1 MNTIGN
7 QNIYIKL
14 NILENKVNDL
24 DVKLD
29 KILSLLEKNRE
40 DCKKMSEDCKKMTS
54 HIDFIDGVYEN
65 VKAPMNY
72 ICDTMNNRF
81 IENR

>member
-1 MNTIGN
+1 MNTIGS

-29 KILSLLEKNRE
+29 KILSLLEKNSE
-40 DCKKMSEDCKKMTS
+40 DCKKMSS

-81 IENR
+81 IDNC

>member
-1 MNTIGN
+1 MMNHLINMIYQN
-7 QNIYIKL
+7 Q
-14 NILENKVNDL
+14 
-24 DVKLD
+24 
-29 KILSLLEKNRE
+29 
-40 DCKKMSEDCKKMTS
+40 
-54 HIDFIDGVYEN
+54 IDFIDGVYEN

>member
-29 KILSLLEKNRE
+29 KILSLLEKN
-40 DCKKMSEDCKKMTS
+40 SEDCKKMTS

>member
-24 DVKLD
+24 DVKLV
-29 KILSLLEKNRE
+29 KILSLLEKNSE
-40 DCKKMSEDCKKMTS
+40 DCKKMSS

>member
-14 NILENKVNDL
+14 NILENKVN
-24 DVKLD
+24 
-29 KILSLLEKNRE
+29 
-40 DCKKMSEDCKKMTS
+40 
-54 HIDFIDGVYEN
+54 DFIDGVYEN

>member
-1 MNTIGN
+1 MNTIGS

-29 KILSLLEKNRE
+29 KILSLLEKNSE
-40 DCKKMSEDCKKMTS
+40 DCKKMSS
-54 HIDFIDGVYEN
+54 HIDFIDNVYEN
-65 VKAPMNY
+65 VRAPLNFVCNS
-72 ICDTMNNRF
+72 INN
-81 IENR
+81 NNLLSDK

>member
-1 MNTIGN
+1 MNTIVN

-14 NILENKVNDL
+14 NILETKINTIDT
-24 DVKLD
+24 KLD
-29 KILSLLEKNRE
+29 NLETKLDNILKLLDSNSK
-40 DCKKMSEDCKKMTS
+40 DCKKMSS

-81 IENR
+81 IDNR

>member
-14 NILENKVNDL
+14 NILEKKVNDL
-24 DVKLD
+24 DEKLD
-29 KILSLLEKNRE
+29 KILSLLEKNTE
-40 DCKKMSEDCKKMTS
+40 DCKKMSS

-72 ICDTMNNRF
+72 ICNTMNNRF
-81 IENR
+81 IENP

>member
-1 MNTIGN
+1 
-7 QNIYIKL
+7 
-14 NILENKVNDL
+14 
-24 DVKLD
+24 
-29 KILSLLEKNRE
+29 
-40 DCKKMSEDCKKMTS
+40 MSS

>member
-1 MNTIGN
+1 MNTIGS

-29 KILSLLEKNRE
+29 KILSLLEKNSE
-40 DCKKMSEDCKKMTS
+40 DCKKMSS

-81 IENR
+81 IENL

>member
-1 MNTIGN
+1 MNTIGS

-29 KILSLLEKNRE
+29 KILSLLEKNTE
-40 DCKKMSEDCKKMTS
+40 DCKKMSS

>member
-14 NILENKVNDL
+14 NILEKKVNDL
-24 DVKLD
+24 DNKLD
-29 KILSLLEKNRE
+29 KILSLLEKNSE
-40 DCKKMSEDCKKMTS
+40 DCKKMSS

-81 IENR
+81 IENN

>member
-14 NILENKVNDL
+14 NILENKVNNL

-29 KILSLLEKNRE
+29 KILSLLEKNTE
-40 DCKKMSEDCKKMTS
+40 DCKKMSS
-54 HIDFIDGVYEN
+54 HIDFIDGVYKN

>member
-14 NILENKVNDL
+14 NILEKKVNDL
-24 DVKLD
+24 DNKLD
-29 KILSLLEKNRE
+29 KILSLLEKNTE
-40 DCKKMSEDCKKMTS
+40 DCKKMSS

-81 IENR
+81 IENP

>member
-14 NILENKVNDL
+14 NILEKKVNDL
-24 DVKLD
+24 DNKLD
-29 KILSLLEKNRE
+29 KILNLLEKNTE
-40 DCKKMSEDCKKMTS
+40 DCKKMSS

-72 ICDTMNNRF
+72 ICNTMNNRF
-81 IENR
+81 IENP

>member
-1 MNTIGN
+1 MNTIGS

-29 KILSLLEKNRE
+29 KILSLLEKNSE
-40 DCKKMSEDCKKMTS
+40 DCKKMSS
-54 HIDFIDGVYEN
+54 HIDFVDNVYEN
-65 VKAPMNY
+65 VKNPLGF
-72 ICDTMNNRF
+72 ICNKVGKLSGEETYSLENNT
-81 IENR
+81 

>member
-1 MNTIGN
+1 MNTIGS

-29 KILSLLEKNRE
+29 KILSLLEKNSE
-40 DCKKMSEDCKKMTS
+40 DCKKMSS

-72 ICDTMNNRF
+72 ICDTMNSKF
-81 IENR
+81 ITNN

>member
-29 KILSLLEKNRE
+29 KILSLLEKNSE
-40 DCKKMSEDCKKMTS
+40 DCKKMSS

-81 IENR
+81 IDNL

>member
-14 NILENKVNDL
+14 NILEQKVNIL
-24 DVKLD
+24 DNKLNNIDNKLD
-29 KILSLLEKNRE
+29 KILELLEKNSK
-40 DCKKMSEDCKKMTS
+40 DCEKMSS
-54 HIDFIDGVYEN
+54 HIDFIDNVYEN

-72 ICDTMNNRF
+72 ICYTMNSKF
-81 IENR
+81 ITNN

>member
-14 NILENKVNDL
+14 NILEQKVNIL
-24 DVKLD
+24 DNKLNNIDNKLD
-29 KILSLLEKNRE
+29 KILELLEKNSK
-40 DCKKMSEDCKKMTS
+40 DCEKMSS
-54 HIDFIDGVYEN
+54 HIDFIDNVYEN

-72 ICDTMNNRF
+72 ICDTMNTKF
-81 IENR
+81 ITNN

>member
-29 KILSLLEKNRE
+29 KILQLLEKNSE
-40 DCKKMSEDCKKMTS
+40 DCKKMSS

>member
-14 NILENKVNDL
+14 NILDNKLNNL
-24 DVKLD
+24 DNKLD
-29 KILSLLEKNRE
+29 KILELLEKNSK
-40 DCKKMSEDCKKMTS
+40 DCEKMSS
-54 HIDFIDGVYEN
+54 HIDFIDNVYEN

>member
-29 KILSLLEKNRE
+29 KILSLLEKNTE
-40 DCKKMSEDCKKMTS
+40 DCKKMSS

>member
-29 KILSLLEKNRE
+29 KILSLLEKNSE
-40 DCKKMSEDCKKMTS
+40 DCKKMSS

-72 ICDTMNNRF
+72 ICDTMNSKF
-81 IENR
+81 ITNN

>member
-14 NILENKVNDL
+14 NILEKKVNDL
-24 DVKLD
+24 DNKLD
-29 KILSLLEKNRE
+29 KILSLLEKNTE
-40 DCKKMSEDCKKMTS
+40 DCKKMSS

-72 ICDTMNNRF
+72 ICNTMNNRF
-81 IENR
+81 IENP

>member
-1 MNTIGN
+1 MDPEIKGKLADLESKMNEIDL
-7 QNIYIKL
+7 KL
-14 NILENKVNDL
+14 VTILE
-24 DVKLD
+24 
-29 KILSLLEKNRE
+29 LLQTEIRPN
-40 DCKKMSEDCKKMTS
+40 CKKMSS

>member
-14 NILENKVNDL
+14 NILDNKLNNL
-24 DVKLD
+24 DNKLNNLDNKLD
-29 KILSLLEKNRE
+29 KILELLEKNSK
-40 DCKKMSEDCKKMTS
+40 DCEKMSS
-54 HIDFIDGVYEN
+54 HIDFIDNVYEN

-72 ICDTMNNRF
+72 ICDTMNSKF
-81 IENR
+81 ITNN

>member
-1 MNTIGN
+1 MNTIGS

-29 KILSLLEKNRE
+29 KILSLLEKNSE
-40 DCKKMSEDCKKMTS
+40 DCKKMSS
-54 HIDFIDGVYEN
+54 YIDFIDGVYEN

>member
-1 MNTIGN
+1 MNTIGS

-29 KILSLLEKNRE
+29 KILSLLEKNSE
-40 DCKKMSEDCKKMTS
+40 DCKKMSS

-81 IENR
+81 IDNL

>member
-29 KILSLLEKNRE
+29 KILSLLEKNSE